1 MNIEDSYYGSDK
13 LFTLKDASNPS
24 GMRDVLAAE
33 LRAFL
38 GSDATL
44 ERVDVEVLR
53 RRKQRCVIRYR
64 LHIRQGGA
72 AREISLIGKVYKGD
86 HGEGVANLMREMWG
100 KGFDRNAPDRI
111 SIPEVSAYVPRLS
124 LLLQEE
130 IGGQPVKAYFGE
142 AGAERALRQMAVGLV
157 KLHRAPVVW
166 GAPFTMQ
173 DHLRRCHP
181 RPQVLRE
188 RCPEMRPAIDEVL
201 SEAVRLEQ
209 AYSHIQPA
217 LIHGDFHMGQVH
229 VSPEHTWLIDF
240 DAVCVADPAADL
252 GNILV
257 FLKGKARKVPNA
269 PLLADAFLD
278 EYFKHMPSDILKRVA
293 LFEAITHLRRACKRL
308 RFQEDGWQKKAR
320 RFIDDS
326 LESLAEARG

>member
-1 MNIEDSYYGSDK
+1 MNIEDSFYGSDK
-13 LFTLKDASNPS
+13 LFTLKDASDPAR
-24 GMRDVLAAE
+24 MRDVLASE
-33 LRAFL
+33 LASEL
-38 GSDATL
+38 GPDSRL

-53 RRKQRCVIRYR
+53 RRKQRCVLRYR
-64 LHIRQGGA
+64 LHVESTGGR
-72 AREISLIGKVYKGD
+72 REIPLIGKVYKGD
-86 HGEGVANLMREMWG
+86 HGEQVTGLMREMWRQ
-100 KGFDRNAPDRI
+100 GFDRGAADRI
-111 SIPEVSAYVPRLS
+111 SIPEVAAYLPRLA

-130 IGGQPVKAYFGE
+130 IGGQPVKAFLSE
-142 AGAERALRQMAVGLV
+142 PGAERALRQMAVGLV
-157 KLHRAPVVW
+157 KLHRSPVRV

-188 RCPEMRPAIDEVL
+188 RCPEMRPAIDEI
-201 SEAVRLEQ
+201 Q
-209 AYSHIQPA
+209 YSSFEPG

-229 VSPEHTWLIDF
+229 VSPERTWLIDF

-257 FLKGKARKVPNA
+257 FLKGKARKVPSA
-269 PLLADAFLD
+269 PLLVDAFLD
-278 EYFKHMPSDILKRVA
+278 EYFQHMPSEILTRVP